1 MAKNDKERRNYSR
14 EFKAEAVAPAGKK
27 EKPVSRIAVDLGINE
42 NMLRRWIQQ
51 AREAATGRL
60 PPFPGHGGPGTS
72 RTLVRTYPSAEGSQV
87 ATGGGVKLRFTRN
100 PKKSGRTLV
109 RVIFAQT
116 EGR

>member
-1 MAKNDKERRNYSR
+1 MGTKDKERRVYSR

-27 EKPVSRIAVDLGINE
+27 EKPISRIAVDLGINE
-42 NMLRRWIQQ
+42 NMLRHRYS
-51 AREAATGRL
+51 RPGRRQRGDYR
-60 PPFPGHGGPGTS
+60 PSPGTDG
-72 RTLVRTYPSAEGSQV
+72 RAMRNLPACGKKTRRYAEF
-87 ATGGGVKLRFTRN
+87 TPPPFTRN